1 MKKLLFLLLFPLCVV
16 GQSLECEGKV
26 VSESGEGLSFATIL
40 LIDNLQNQKVEAT
53 NFDGSF
59 YIKNLS
65 DSPFYLEVSYVGYKT
80 YKQNLTVDDLERKL
94 TIVLQ
99 IEERELNE
107 LVIERKAPL
116 VKRKIDRLEFDVENS
131 ALSALSGWEIVK
143 QTPGVTAQGSDLKI
157 KGSQAILV
165 TINDKRV
172 MLTGD
177 ELKNLLENTPGKDI
191 KSIEVI
197 TNPPAN
203 YDASGSAVLNIV
215 MTKSNVEGY
224 RGILYAKYIQSKY
237 DKELFGLTQYFRKGK
252 LSLMGSYYRGMGTYV
267 REGFD
272 AVHFVENQTTWE
284 SEMVRKDVNRNQ
296 HTYTFSMEYD
306 LDSLT
311 NFTFGA
317 NGFIN
322 PNSQGVYLVP
332 TLIYDKDRQVESS
345 YLTKNDHFNDTDY
358 HNFYLQIDKKWGK
371 DHRIIW
377 TNYLT
382 NNHQKKFQNVFTRLN
397 FKDKDP
403 SESTFESDN
412 SSKVTLF
419 STQIDYSLKRTAWK
433 WDSGAKYSTVTTNSI
448 LDFYDDEL
456 GSLNFRAEKSNVFEY
471 KEKNLAAYTTL
482 AYTWSQWSFKAGIR
496 AEYTDLTGLV
506 SQTYEHNKQNYLE
519 WFPTF
524 YAQYETENH
533 HQFGVSYGKRISR
546 PGYSWLNPAKSYYNL
561 FSYFQGDAQLK
572 AMIVHNLNLTYSW
585 NNWNVDLY
593 YRKENLP
600 AMEISF
606 QDVETHNL
614 IYRYTNIKEGKM
626 GGLDLSKNYDFF
638 SWLTWNA
645 YASIQYNENYFF
657 GLDEQLYKNDKWIF
671 YGRTSASFRLDKA
684 TDWNIELGYYY
695 QTPAIQGTFTISKES
710 STYFIMNR
718 TFFDRKME
726 LSLIFNDI
734 FKTEKSKVS
743 TNYSNQNNYFLDYQ
757 DSQKVSFSVKYHFGN
772 QVVKNKR
779 TIEATEEQGRI

>member
-1 MKKLLFLLLFPLCVV
+1 MNKLLFLLLFPVLVM
-16 GQSLECEGKV
+16 GQSSVFEGKV
-26 VSESGEGLSFATIL
+26 VSESGEALSFATIL
-40 LIDNLQNQKVEAT
+40 IIDNLQNQETEAT

-59 YIKNLS
+59 SIKDISNVPIS
-65 DSPFYLEVSYVGYKT
+65 LEVSYVGYKT
-80 YKQNLTVDDLERKL
+80 YKQTLTADDLQRKR

-107 LVIERKAPL
+107 LVIEKKAPL
-116 VKRKIDRLEFDVENS
+116 VKRKLDRLEFDVENS
-131 ALSALSGWEIVK
+131 VLSSLNGWEIIK
-143 QTPGVTAQGSDLKI
+143 QTPGVTEQGSNLKVR
-157 KGSQAILV
+157 GSQAIVV
-165 TINDKRV
+165 TINDKKV
-172 MLTGD
+172 MLTGE
-177 ELKNLLENTPGKDI
+177 ELKSLLENTPGKDI

-215 MTKSNVEGY
+215 MTNSKLEGY
-224 RGILYAKYIQSKY
+224 RGVLFGKYIQSKY
-237 DKELFGLTQYFRKGK
+237 DKELFGLTQYYRKGK
-252 LSLMGSYYRGMGTYV
+252 LSLMGSYYRGMGSYL

-272 AVHFVENQTTWE
+272 VVNFVENQTTWE
-284 SEMVRKDVNRNQ
+284 SVMVRKDVNRNQ
-296 HTYTFSMEYD
+296 NTYTFNMEYD

-322 PNSQGVYLVP
+322 PNSKGVYLVP
-332 TLIYDKDRQVESS
+332 SLIYDKDRHVESS
-345 YLTKNDHFNDTDY
+345 YLTKNDHFNSTDY
-358 HNFYLQIDKKWGK
+358 HNFYLRLDKKWGK
-371 DHRIIW
+371 DNRIIW

-382 NNHQKKFQNVFTRLN
+382 NNHQNKFQNVFTQLN

-419 STQIDYSLKRTAWK
+419 STQIDYSLKRTGWN

-448 LDFYDDEL
+448 LDFYEDEL
-456 GSLNFRAEKSNVFEY
+456 GSLNFRPEKSNVFEY
-471 KEKNLAAYTTL
+471 KERNLAAYTTL
-482 AYTWSQWSFKAGIR
+482 AYTWNQWSFKGGIR
-496 AEYTDLTGLV
+496 AEYTDLTGVV
-506 SQTYEHNKQNYLE
+506 SQTNEQNKQNYLE
-519 WFPTF
+519 WFPTM

-561 FSYFQGDAQLK
+561 FSYFQGDPQLK

-606 QDVETHNL
+606 QDIETHNL
-614 IYRYTNIKEGKM
+614 IYKFTNIKEGKM
-626 GGLDLSKNYDFF
+626 GGVDLSKNFDFF

-645 YASIQYNENYFF
+645 YASLQYNENYFF

-671 YGRTSASFRLDKA
+671 YGRTSASFRLEKA

-695 QTPAIQGTFTISKES
+695 QTPAIQGTFTISKET

-718 TFFDRKME
+718 KFLDKKIE
-726 LSLIFNDI
+726 LSLVFNDI

-757 DSQKVSFSVKYHFGN
+757 DSQSVSISLRYNFGN
-772 QVVKNKR
+772 QAIKNKR
-779 TIEATEEQGRI
+779 TVDKTEEQERI

>member
-1 MKKLLFLLLFPLCVV
+1 MNKLLFLLFFPLLVM
-16 GQSLECEGKV
+16 GQNTVFEGKV
-26 VSESGEGLSFATIL
+26 VNESGEGLSFATIL
-40 LIDNLQNQKVEAT
+40 IIDDLQKEQSEAT
-53 NFDGSF
+53 DFDGGF
-59 YIKNLS
+59 HIKNS
-65 DSPFYLEVSYVGYKT
+65 INSPFLLEISYMGYQT
-80 YKQNLTVDDLERKL
+80 YRQNLTLEDINKKW

-99 IEERELNE
+99 LEERELNE

-116 VKRKIDRLEFDVENS
+116 VKRKIDRLEFDVANS
-131 ALSALSGWEIVK
+131 ALSSLSGWEIIK
-143 QTPGVTAQGSDLKI
+143 QTPGVTAQGSSLKV

-215 MTKSNVEGY
+215 MTKSNLEGY
-224 RGILYAKYIQSKY
+224 RGILYGKYIQSKY
-237 DKELFGLTQYFRKGK
+237 DKELFGLTQYYRKGK

-272 AVHFVENQTTWE
+272 AVHFVEDQTTWE
-284 SEMVRKDVNRNQ
+284 SVMIRKDVNRTQ

-317 NGFIN
+317 NGFVN
-322 PNSQGVYLVP
+322 PNSNGVYLVP
-332 TLIYDKDRQVESS
+332 TLIYDRDRQIESS
-345 YLTKNDHFNDTDY
+345 YLTKNNHHNSTDY
-358 HNFYLQIDKKWGK
+358 HNFHLQIDKKWGR
-371 DHRIIW
+371 DNRIIW

-382 NNHQKKFQNVFTRLN
+382 NNHKNKFQNVFTRLN

-412 SSKVTLF
+412 SSKVSLF
-419 STQIDYSLKRTAWK
+419 STQIDYSVKRTEWN
-433 WDSGAKYSTVTTNSI
+433 WDSGAKYSTVSTNSI

-456 GSLNFRAEKSNVFEY
+456 GVLHFRTEKSNVFEY
-471 KEKNLAAYTTL
+471 KENNFAAYTTL
-482 AYTWSQWSFKAGIR
+482 SYSWNQWSFKGGLR
-496 AEYTDLTGLV
+496 AEYTDLTGVVL
-506 SQTYEHNKQNYLE
+506 QTVDQNKENYLE

-524 YAQYETENH
+524 YAQYETENQ
-533 HQFGVSYGKRISR
+533 HQFGFSYGKRISR

-561 FSYFQGDAQLK
+561 FSYFQGDSQLK

-585 NNWNVDLY
+585 NNWNIDLY
-593 YRKENLP
+593 YRKEKLP

-606 QDVETHNL
+606 QDAESNNL
-614 IYRYTNIKEGKM
+614 IYRFTNIKEGKM
-626 GGLDLSKNYDFF
+626 GGIDLSKNYDFF

-645 YASIQYNENYFF
+645 YASVQYNENYFF
-657 GLDEQLYKNDKWIF
+657 GLDEQLYKNDIWMF
-671 YGRTSASFRLDKA
+671 YGRTSASFRLEKA
-684 TDWNIELGYYY
+684 TDWNMEIGYYY
-695 QTPAIQGTFTISKES
+695 HTPAIQGTFTISKES
-710 STYFIMNR
+710 STYFVMNR
-718 TFFDRKME
+718 KFFDKKME
-726 LSLIFNDI
+726 LSLMFNDI

-757 DSQKVSFSVKYHFGN
+757 DTQNVSFSVKYNFGN
-772 QVVKNKR
+772 QIIKNKR
-779 TIEATEEQGRI
+779 TIEKTEEEDRI